1 MLTFE
6 QKLKNLATLALR
18 VGVNLQPGQRLILT
32 GPLEAADL
40 MREITR
46 QAYELGA
53 PLVRANYI
61 DSKQELIRALHAHE
75 DTLDEVDL
83 EKLGMNRTSME
94 RGDALLRIPGQTRHC
109 WLKRTRRASP
119 ACHALNGPPARTSAA
134 LCSGR
139 SCPGRSS
146 RTPCPPGP
154 ARSSLT
160 CPKMKQ

>member
-53 PLVRANYI
+53 PLVRANYN
-61 DSKQELIRALHAHE
+61 DTKQELIRALHAHE

-83 EKLGMNRTSME
+83 EKLGMNRTSKE
-94 RGDALLRIPGQTRHC
+94 RGDAPVGLSGADPSPQAEAAAARLTRISR
-109 WLKRTRRASP
+109 
-119 ACHALNGPPARTSAA
+119 AA
-134 LCSGR
+134 LTVR
-139 SCPGRSS
+139 
-146 RTPCPPGP
+146 
-154 ARSSLT
+154 L
-160 CPKMKQ
+160 